1 MRSRLMGD
9 FFYYAKKTHASNMM
23 SKATNGMHT
32 VFSSGWLTTSTRSII
47 KENKKTMYNILIK
60 YNDSKSLWQ
69 LYGTSSSTTSNEET
83 FVPFETDDLEKLK
96 TEIKI
101 LDEKY
106 GHENIKV
113 VKDVEYAVDINI
125 IDNKE

>member
-1 MRSRLMGD
+1 
-9 FFYYAKKTHASNMM
+9 
-23 SKATNGMHT
+23 
-32 VFSSGWLTTSTRSII
+32 
-47 KENKKTMYNILIK
+47 MYNILIK

-83 FVPFETDDLEKLK
+83 LVPFETADLEKLK
-96 TEIKI
+96 TEIKT

-113 VKDVEYAVDINI
+113 VKDVVYAVDVI
-125 IDNKE
+125 ISDSNKQE

>member
-1 MRSRLMGD
+1 
-9 FFYYAKKTHASNMM
+9 
-23 SKATNGMHT
+23 
-32 VFSSGWLTTSTRSII
+32 
-47 KENKKTMYNILIK
+47 MYNILIK
-60 YNDSKSLWQ
+60 YNDSKNLWQ
-69 LYGTSSSTTSNEET
+69 LYGTSSSTTSSEET

-96 TEIKI
+96 TEIKT

-113 VKDVEYAVDINI
+113 VKDVAYVVDVNI

>member
-1 MRSRLMGD
+1 
-9 FFYYAKKTHASNMM
+9 
-23 SKATNGMHT
+23 
-32 VFSSGWLTTSTRSII
+32 
-47 KENKKTMYNILIK
+47 MYNILIK
-60 YNDSKSLWQ
+60 YNESKNLWQ
-69 LYGTSSSTTSNEET
+69 LYGTSSSTTSSEET

-96 TEIKI
+96 TEIKT

-113 VKDVEYAVDINI
+113 VKDVEYAVDVNI

>member
-96 TEIKI
+96 TEIKT

>member
-1 MRSRLMGD
+1 
-9 FFYYAKKTHASNMM
+9 MM
-23 SKATNGMHT
+23 SKAINGMHT

-60 YNDSKSLWQ
+60 YNDSKKLWQ
-69 LYGTSSSTTSNEET
+69 LYGTTTSATSSEET

-96 TEIKI
+96 TEIKT

-113 VKDVEYAVDINI
+113 VKDVEYTVDINI
-125 IDNKE
+125 IDNEE

>member
-1 MRSRLMGD
+1 
-9 FFYYAKKTHASNMM
+9 
-23 SKATNGMHT
+23 
-32 VFSSGWLTTSTRSII
+32 
-47 KENKKTMYNILIK
+47 MYNILIK
-60 YNDSKSLWQ
+60 YNESKNLWQ
-69 LYGTSSSTTSNEET
+69 LYGTSSSTTSSEET

-113 VKDVEYAVDINI
+113 VKDVAYAVDVNI

>member
-1 MRSRLMGD
+1 
-9 FFYYAKKTHASNMM
+9 
-23 SKATNGMHT
+23 
-32 VFSSGWLTTSTRSII
+32 
-47 KENKKTMYNILIK
+47 MYNILIK
-60 YNDSKSLWQ
+60 YNESKNLWQ
-69 LYGTSSSTTSNEET
+69 LYGTTTSATSSEET

-96 TEIKI
+96 TEIKT

-113 VKDVEYAVDINI
+113 VKDVEYAVDVNI

>member
-1 MRSRLMGD
+1 MGD

-96 TEIKI
+96 TEIKT

-113 VKDVEYAVDINI
+113 VKDVKYAVDINI

>member
-1 MRSRLMGD
+1 MRSRLIGG
-9 FFYYAKKTHASNMM
+9 FFYYAKNKYASNMM

-60 YNDSKSLWQ
+60 YNDSKNLWQ
-69 LYGTSSSTTSNEET
+69 LYGTSSSTTSSEET

-96 TEIKI
+96 TEIKT

-113 VKDVEYAVDINI
+113 VKDVAYVVDVNI